1 MAITGLG
8 LNVVL
13 SFTAWVLYPSS
24 RLSLENG
31 ELSSESDR
39 RPDEL
44 SLLPLEDAE
53 KENCSVQDGEQEE
66 MTTL

>member
-1 MAITGLG
+1 MAVTGLG

-31 ELSSESDR
+31 ELGSESDR

-53 KENCSVQDGEQEE
+53 KENGSVQDGEQEE